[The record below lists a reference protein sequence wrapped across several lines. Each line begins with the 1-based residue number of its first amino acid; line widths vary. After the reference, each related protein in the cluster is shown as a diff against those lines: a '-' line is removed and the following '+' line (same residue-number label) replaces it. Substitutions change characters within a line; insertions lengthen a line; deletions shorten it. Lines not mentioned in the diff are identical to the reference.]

1 MFILDVFSNFDGSMT
16 IYIYIYSGFEED
28 PGMLC
33 VAQY

>member
-16 IYIYIYSGFEED
+16 SGFEED